1 MSERARAENSEGG
14 LRHLARDQSGKNS
27 LRGIFA
33 LVLVVSMVYFG
44 MKFIP
49 VRASAYQFDDAIRD
63 EVIFV
68 GGRLLG
74 RRTSNE
80 TIMQTLLVRAATLRL
95 PMKAENIVITRSGNK
110 YIVIEANYAIRID
123 FVGGYFYDWK
133 FRQRHEG
140 PIF

>member
-1 MSERARAENSEGG
+1 MSERARAEDSEGG
-14 LRHLARDQSGKNS
+14 LKHLVRDQSGRNS

-63 EVIFV
+63 EIIFV

-74 RRTSNE
+74 RRTPDE
-80 TIMQTLLVRAATLRL
+80 TIMKTLLEHAAMLRL
-95 PMKAENIVITRSGNK
+95 PIKREDIVITRTGNK
-110 YIVIEANYAIRID
+110 YIVIEANYTIRID
-123 FVGGYFYDWK
+123 FVGGYFYDWT

>member
-14 LRHLARDQSGKNS
+14 LRHLVRDQSGKNS
-27 LRGIFA
+27 MRGIFA

-68 GGRLLG
+68 GGRLIG
-74 RRTSNE
+74 RRTPNE

-95 PMKAENIVITRSGNK
+95 PIKAENIVITRSGNK
-110 YIVIEANYAIRID
+110 YIVIEANYTIRID

-133 FRQRHEG
+133 FRQSHEG